1 MRTSWSLK
9 SSLATKEEASIG
21 AGGGAC
27 ACACAAAFARAA
39 AEERSLLRGA
49 IVEDVAGER
58 GGGCAGELKRRETC
72 GWDADGT

>member
-1 MRTSWSLK
+1 MRRSLR
-9 SSLATKEEASIG
+9 AR
-21 AGGGAC
+21 GG
-27 ACACAAAFARAA
+27 
-39 AEERSLLRGA
+39 EERSLLRGA